1 MNMGIVAGLI
11 KALAPGVDPQVI
23 EQAVTDW
30 LDDHPEATTT
40 VEDGSIT
47 EAKLAQDVL
56 ADLAEVEELK
66 EAIMTKAEEK
76 TSSATGV
83 DLDVAD
89 DDGNVL
95 VRMAKGHIQT
105 KNFNSAKV
113 GAKVIT
119 LKPSGGD
126 FSTLSAALASIT
138 DADSETNP
146 YEIHVYPGTYNTLEG
161 YTEEQILSADIG
173 GGYTDDSFVGAKLT
187 DGISLIGIGDPTQ
200 IILTATL
207 DSTYSSAVRGNISTL
222 NTQGTCSV
230 KNVTIRAQRIRY
242 CVHDD
247 FGSTKHYTRIVEN
260 CIFEGLGTSLSYNP
274 AVTWGAGIANPG
286 ITAIFRNCD
295 FGYKVGYHTRQLM
308 TGNSLLI
315 FENCRGLALRIGDQ
329 ANEADTAHH
338 TFIVSGC
345 DFDSV
350 QISRPNATTPHI
362 SVMGANNKDAMMFM
376 PTADNPLI
384 AGIMKTKASS
394 VAIGTLVNVSAG
406 EMTDGSSG
414 ITAVAASGI
423 DSALGVLVFRDSLY
437 DYIQTDGYINAK
449 RLSLSGL
456 SVGDYITVDSSMKL
470 TATSATASNAVGV
483 VKYTDTDGNAQIMLR
498 RF

>member
-1 MNMGIVAGLI
+1 MPELGTIMALI
-11 KALAPGVDPQVI
+11 
-23 EQAVTDW
+23 
-30 LDDHPEATTT
+30 
-40 VEDGSIT
+40 GSST
-47 EAKLAQDVL
+47 NS
-56 ADLAEVEELK
+56 LK
-66 EAIMTKAEEK
+66 SAIGNIGKD
-76 TSSATGV
+76 SSATGV
-83 DLDVAD
+83 DLDIAD

-95 VRMAKGHIQT
+95 ARFANGQIQT

-173 GGYTDDSFVGAKLT
+173 GGYTDESFVGAKLT

-207 DSTYSSAVRGNISTL
+207 ANTYSSAVRGNISTL
-222 NTQGTCSV
+222 NTQGTCAV
-230 KNVTIRAQRIRY
+230 KNVTIRAQRLRY

-247 FGSTKHYTRIVEN
+247 FTSTKQYTRIVEN
-260 CIFEGLGTSLSYNP
+260 CIFEGLGTSMSYNP
-274 AVTWGAGIANPG
+274 AVTWGAGISSPG
-286 ITAIFRNCD
+286 IIAYFKNCD
-295 FGYKVGYHTRQLM
+295 FGYKVGYHSRTGM
-308 TGNSLLI
+308 TGNSLI
-315 FENCRGLALRIGDQ
+315 VFDNCRGLQVNLSDQ

-338 TFIVSGC
+338 TVIINGC
-345 DFDSV
+345 DFSSV
-350 QISRPNATTPHI
+350 NIARPTATTPHMI
-362 SVMGANNKDAMMFM
+362 VMGANNKDVMVFAS
-376 PTADNPLI
+376 ASDNPMI
-384 AGIMKTKASS
+384 SGMMKTKASS

-406 EMTDGSSG
+406 EMTTTDDG

-449 RLSLSGL
+449 RISLSGL
-456 SVGDYITVDSSMKL
+456 SVGDYITVDSNMKL

-483 VKYTDTDGNAQIMLR
+483 VKYTDTNGNAQIMLR

>member
-1 MNMGIVAGLI
+1 MNIGIVIGLI
-11 KALAPGVDPQVI
+11 KALAPGVDPEVI
-23 EQAVTDW
+23 EQAVQDW
-30 LDDHPEATTT
+30 LDEHPEATTT
-40 VEDGSIT
+40 VQDGSIT

-56 ADLAEVEELK
+56 ADLAEIEELK
-66 EAIMTKAEEK
+66 EAIVPMPT
-76 TSSATGV
+76 TDDSTATGV
-83 DLDVAD
+83 DLDVSD
-89 DDGNVL
+89 EDGNVL
-95 VRMAKGHIQT
+95 LRMKDGHIQT
-105 KNFNSAKV
+105 KNFNSVKV
-113 GAKVIT
+113 APHIIT

-161 YTEEQILSADIG
+161 YTEEQIQSADIG

-207 DSTYSSAVRGNISTL
+207 SNDYSSAVRGNISTL

-247 FGSTKHYTRIVEN
+247 FGSTKQYTRIVEN
-260 CIFEGLGTSLSYNP
+260 CIFEGLGTSMSYNP
-274 AVTWGAGIANPG
+274 ATTWGAGIASPG
-286 ITAIFRNCD
+286 MVAYFKNCD
-295 FGYKVGYHTRQLM
+295 FGYKVGYHTRTGM

-315 FENCRGLALRIGDQ
+315 FENCRGLQIRIGDQ
-329 ANEADTAHH
+329 ANEADAAHH
-338 TFIVSGC
+338 TFIISGC
-345 DFDSV
+345 DFNSV
-350 QISRPNATTPHI
+350 NISRSSATTPHVT
-362 SVMGANNKDAMMFM
+362 VMGANNRDAMMFA
-376 PTADNPLI
+376 PVADNPMVSGL
-384 AGIMKTKASS
+384 MKTKASS

-406 EMTDGSSG
+406 EMTSGDSG

-423 DSALGVLVFRDSLY
+423 DSALGVLVFRDTLY